1 MYAFIRGTVVSVK
14 TDCVILDNN
23 GIGYRV
29 FISGAL
35 SEKLGIGEEIR
46 LFTHFSVREDA
57 MLLYGFESE
66 EELELFRLLI
76 GVNGIGPKG
85 AMGIFSVM
93 TPDDLRFAVLSDDA
107 AQIAKAPGV
116 GKKTAQKV
124 ILELKDKLDLMET
137 FEQKAAQTETAASE
151 GNAQTEAVLALTAL
165 GYARNEA
172 MRAVRTVCEDGEKA
186 DVEEILKAAL
196 REL

>member
-1 MYAFIRGTVVSVK
+1 MYAFIRGTITSIREDYVV
-14 TDCVILDNN
+14 LDNN
-23 GIGYRV
+23 GIGYRI
-29 FISGAL
+29 FISSAL
-35 SEKLGIGEEIR
+35 AEKLAVGEEIR
-46 LFTHFSVREDA
+46 LFTHFAVREDA

-66 EELELFRLLI
+66 EELELFRLIL
-76 GVNGIGPKG
+76 GVSGIGPKG
-85 AMGIFSVM
+85 AIGIFSVM
-93 TPDDLRFAVLSDDA
+93 TPDDLRFAILSDDA
-107 AQIAKAPGV
+107 AQIAKAPGI

-124 ILELKDKLDLMET
+124 ILELKDKLDLMES
-137 FEQKAAQTETAASE
+137 FERKAANTEAVSSE

-172 MRAVRTVCEDGEKA
+172 MKAVRTVCEEESFT

>member
-1 MYAFIRGTVVSVK
+1 MYAFIRGTITSIREDYVV
-14 TDCVILDNN
+14 LDNN
-23 GIGYRV
+23 GIGYRI
-29 FISGAL
+29 FISSAL
-35 SEKLGIGEEIR
+35 AEKLAVGEEIR
-46 LFTHFSVREDA
+46 LFTHFAVREDA

-66 EELELFRLLI
+66 EELELFRLLL
-76 GVNGIGPKG
+76 GVSGIGPKG
-85 AMGIFSVM
+85 AIGIFSVM
-93 TPDDLRFAVLSDDA
+93 TPDDLRFAILSDDA

-124 ILELKDKLDLMET
+124 ILELKDKLDLMDS
-137 FEQKAAQTETAASE
+137 FERKAANTEAVSTE

-172 MRAVRTVCEDGEKA
+172 MKAVRTVCEEETLT